1 MMQAR
6 RAVPALLFAALALA
20 GGAAAAQAQTRTL
33 VAIVNRERP
42 ERGLTRAELVQISR
56 GEIRYWPSSRQPIQ
70 FALPPG
76 SPEARDAFI
85 RKVLHTTPTEF
96 DREWRAKRFRG
107 ESALIPNPD
116 LSRSEVMQ
124 AVQTQRHFIAIVE
137 LDWLR
142 SIDARFMENVKILA
156 IDGKAPDDAGYPLLV
171 STGAAREA
179 WWAEAA
185 RSGRRIGGAARAAE
199 PIP

>member
-1 MMQAR
+1 MTRPR
-6 RAVPALLFAALALA
+6 RVALAAFVAVLVLA
-20 GGAAAAQAQTRTL
+20 GGASAAASQTRTL
-33 VAIVNRERP
+33 VAIVNRQRP
-42 ERGLTRAELVQISR
+42 ERGLTRAELVQICR

-76 SPEARDAFI
+76 SPETRDAFI

-142 SIDARFMENVKILA
+142 SIDARFMQDVKILA
-156 IDGKAPDDAGYPLLV
+156 IDGKVPDDADYPLLV
-171 STGAAREA
+171 STGTAREA

-185 RSGRRIGGAARAAE
+185 RWRPQIGAAPRAAD
-199 PIP
+199 PMP

>member
-1 MMQAR
+1 MTRAR
-6 RAVPALLFAALALA
+6 QVALAVFVAVLGLA
-20 GGAAAAQAQTRTL
+20 GGAPAAAAQTRTL
-33 VAIVNRERP
+33 VAIVNRQRP
-42 ERGLTRAELVQISR
+42 ESGLTRAELVQICR

-76 SPEARDAFI
+76 SRETRDAFI

-142 SIDARFMENVKILA
+142 SIDARFMQDVKILA

-171 STGAAREA
+171 STGPAREV
-179 WWAEAA
+179 WWAEA
-185 RSGRRIGGAARAAE
+185 GRRGRQVGVAARTAE
-199 PIP
+199 PMP